1 MRVALYARVST
12 TGKGQ
17 DAELQLA
24 ELRSVATQRGWTI
37 TSEFCDVGVSGSVAK
52 RPELDRVMALARV
65 GKLDAV
71 AVWRFDRFARSTRHL
86 LTALDE
92 FRSCGVEFISLRE
105 QIDTTTPIGKAV
117 FTIVAAVAELERDLI
132 RERVQAGV
140 DRAKAAGKH
149 CGRPS
154 HAFDPRAA
162 RALLE
167 QGHAER
173 QVAEMLGVPRSTLR
187 RKLAETGTCEQMK
200 IPRAPLSHP

>member
-1 MRVALYARVST
+1 MKQNQGGIMRVALYASVST

-24 ELRSVATQRGWTI
+24 ELRSVASQRGWVI
-37 TSEFCDVGVSGSVAK
+37 ASEFGDVGVSGSVAK
-52 RPELDRVMALARV
+52 RPELDRLMALARA

-92 FRSCGVEFISLRE
+92 FRSCSVEFISLRE

-187 RKLAETGTCEQMK
+187 RKLAKRDAT
-200 IPRAPLSHP
+200 A